1 MANAF
6 HLLVVAPG
14 RTIYNGKAESAVIP
28 AAEGMMGILPGHAPF
43 LGLLTAG
50 TISAHSIP
58 SPADPNAQNLSVR
71 VSGGTV
77 QVLPDEVTIMA
88 DSAEPS
94 PVSPSPDPRSP
105 AP

>member
-1 MANAF
+1 VAEAF

-14 RTIYNGKAESAVIP
+14 RTIYDGKAESAVIP

-50 TISAHSIP
+50 TISAHTSP
-58 SPADPNAQNLSVR
+58 SPADPNAQNFSVR

-77 QVLPDEVTIMA
+77 QVMPDEVTILA
-88 DSAEPS
+88 DGVEKAEG
-94 PVSPSPDPRSP
+94 
-105 AP
+105 